1 MKLHAFVLSALAL
14 LPIAASAEMQVRKL
28 RYSVDATSVE
38 SVLVYDDAGAK
49 RPGLVMVPNWMGVND
64 AQIAKAKAIAG
75 SEFVVL
81 VADVYGVDTRPTNAD
96 EAGKAASAMYAD
108 RAALRARVNAALDQL
123 ASASGIPLDATK
135 LGAIGFCFG
144 GATALELA
152 RSGADIAGVVSFH
165 GNLGTELPA
174 RTGDVKARVLAIN
187 GGDDRY
193 VPAEQINAFTSE
205 MAGAGVDWQFV
216 NLGGAVHCFA
226 EADAQSPPGCVYN
239 ERAAK
244 RAFSMMR
251 TFFAEA
257 FAAHD

>member
-1 MKLHAFVLSALAL
+1 MGHAHGGEVCALAANSDL
-14 LPIAASAEMQVRKL
+14 LKCGVQGGFALLHQRRFL
-28 RYSVDATSVE
+28 R
-38 SVLVYDDAGAK
+38 
-49 RPGLVMVPNWMGVND
+49 PCGLRFFRHSLG
-64 AQIAKAKAIAG
+64 G
-75 SEFVVL
+75 H
-81 VADVYGVDTRPTNAD
+81 
-96 EAGKAASAMYAD
+96 
-108 RAALRARVNAALDQL
+108 NAALDQL
-123 ASASGIPLDATK
+123 ASASDVPLDAAK

-165 GNLGTELPA
+165 GNLGTDLPA
-174 RTGDVKARVLAIN
+174 RSGEVKAKVLAIN
-187 GGDDRY
+187 GGDDQY
-193 VPAEQINAFTSE
+193 VPAEQINAFTRE

-244 RAFSMMR
+244 RAFRMMR

-257 FAAHD
+257 FAAQD